1 MKRILRA
8 FCMCLSNFTALPL
21 PYRPWEDDA
30 QELSLLCLPIVGAVL
45 GFLWYLLALLLGRL
59 LPAAQ
64 TALIVTLPWLLTGFM
79 HLKGFLDTSDAIMTW
94 RPLEQRMKALKDPRS
109 GACAVAAMAV
119 LALVSWG
126 AAEAMPQ
133 WSDLRALV
141 LIPVVSRCCM
151 AFCALTFKPIGQSS
165 PSSRNAGLNLAPACM
180 WALELALCAVWLGGR
195 AWVLVAETVAYAIAM
210 FWGYRTLDGVSSE
223 VSGFAL
229 TISECVGLVALS
241 NQLLRSI
248 L

>member
-141 LIPVVSRCCM
+141 LIPVVSRM
-151 AFCALTFKPIGQSS
+151 ERGAGGDPRRARRAADGALVP
-165 PSSRNAGLNLAPACM
+165 
-180 WALELALCAVWLGGR
+180 GR
-195 AWVLVAETVAYAIAM
+195 RA
-210 FWGYRTLDGVSSE
+210 R
-223 VSGFAL
+223 
-229 TISECVGLVALS
+229 
-241 NQLLRSI
+241 LLRLAAGI
-248 L
+248 LPGLEGGF